1 MNDLSSF
8 KSTGNSEIGSVG
20 VTSLSEA
27 LKTNNTLTELYLGG
41 KKKNKDE

>member
-41 KKKNKDE
+41 KKKKQR